1 MSDGL
6 TVPFA
11 LAGGYVVRNS
21 PVTQQDRWEMD
32 LGYSPFTLAVEIA
45 ALLVAANLADVAAEP
60 QIATYLRE
68 TADTWNAC
76 IERWTYVT
84 EPETAE
90 AASPRHGFVP
100 IKGRSPEQS
109 IGPVAYI
116 VGPDA
121 LALVRFGLRAPDDP
135 RIINTITFIDAVL
148 KVDTPYGPAW
158 RRYV

>member
-1 MSDGL
+1 MTD
-6 TVPFA
+6 TA
-11 LAGGYVVRNS
+11 LDRHLGVEGHYVRIT
-21 PVTQQDRWEMD
+21 P
-32 LGYSPFTLAVEIA
+32 
-45 ALLVAANLADVAAEP
+45 
-60 QIATYLRE
+60 
-68 TADTWNAC
+68 
-76 IERWTYVT
+76 
-84 EPETAE
+84 PETAE

-100 IKGRSPEQS
+100 IKARSPEQS

-135 RIINTITFIDAVL
+135 RIVNTITFIDAVL